1 MFPSACGGSVGTTGE
16 ALLQSLDDAVPFDK
30 QRPLRSCT
38 SRLSRG
44 EKHHVLLRLLMSPSA
59 CGGSVGTTGE
69 ALLQSIDDASPN
81 DSSRPL
87 RSCTSRLSRGEKHH
101 VSLQHEGR
109 NSGEFRYELESRL
122 VTSPSTTSSSDGS
135 KYSSSSYSSS
145 SSSSR

>member
-16 ALLQSLDDAVPFDK
+16 ALLQSLDDAAPFDK

-44 EKHHVLLRLLMSPSA
+44 EKHHVLLRLLMSPPLA
-59 CGGSVGTTGE
+59 EG
-69 ALLQSIDDASPN
+69 QSGRLGRRCYSRSTMHRQN